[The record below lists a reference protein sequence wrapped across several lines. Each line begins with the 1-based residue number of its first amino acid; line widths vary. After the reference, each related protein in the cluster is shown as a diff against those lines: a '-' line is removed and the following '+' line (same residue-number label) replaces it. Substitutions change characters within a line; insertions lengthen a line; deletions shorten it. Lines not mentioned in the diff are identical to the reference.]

1 MDKGIWVTGSGTAM
15 GARDECVI
23 TVGSEVRRPSAAGAL
38 AASAES
44 LAQMRT
50 VLRGSG
56 LAESALSTSAVS
68 LTPVYD
74 AYPTVAGFQA
84 AVQLTATTGDID
96 SAGELLTAVVAAGGD
111 AARVHAVTFRHSD
124 ASGLMGRARDA
135 AWADALGRASQLA
148 GTGRPRARGRAGD
161 RRDGRVPATAGA
173 HADGGDG
180 GVGHGRE
187 DVAGRWR
194 GRGRRQPDR
203 RLVPALT
210 MDRDTYLQQWST
222 LHGGARP
229 NGIVGGWLRMV
240 HAVAAPLVRLRVPPD
255 AVTLLGLLIASS
267 APVLASLGRWGVVA
281 AALVIA
287 LSGLF
292 DSLDG
297 AVAVMTGRTSRW
309 GAVLDAVTDRISD
322 AVFVATL
329 WVVGAPAPVCVAAV
343 ALCWLQEYA
352 RARAGG
358 AGMTEVGVL
367 TLNERPTRVIVVVMT
382 LLASAARP
390 DDDPGWAT
398 LGAWALVGLG
408 VIGLVQLLV
417 VIRRTLGGGD

>member
-1 MDKGIWVTGSGTAM
+1 
-15 GARDECVI
+15 
-23 TVGSEVRRPSAAGAL
+23 
-38 AASAES
+38 
-44 LAQMRT
+44 
-50 VLRGSG
+50 
-56 LAESALSTSAVS
+56 
-68 LTPVYD
+68 
-74 AYPTVAGFQA
+74 
-84 AVQLTATTGDID
+84 
-96 SAGELLTAVVAAGGD
+96 
-111 AARVHAVTFRHSD
+111 
-124 ASGLMGRARDA
+124 
-135 AWADALGRASQLA
+135 
-148 GTGRPRARGRAGD
+148 
-161 RRDGRVPATAGA
+161 
-173 HADGGDG
+173 
-180 GVGHGRE
+180 
-187 DVAGRWR
+187 
-194 GRGRRQPDR
+194 
-203 RLVPALT
+203 

-229 NGIVGGWLRMV
+229 TGVVGGWLRIV
-240 HAVAAPLVRLRVPPD
+240 HVVASPLARLRVPPD
-255 AVTLLGLLIASS
+255 AVTLLGLLIACS
-267 APVLASLGRWGVVA
+267 APLLASLGRGGVLA

-297 AVAVMTGRTSRW
+297 AVAVMTRRTSRW

-417 VIRRTLGGGD
+417 VIRRTLGGGG

>member
-1 MDKGIWVTGSGTAM
+1 
-15 GARDECVI
+15 
-23 TVGSEVRRPSAAGAL
+23 
-38 AASAES
+38 
-44 LAQMRT
+44 
-50 VLRGSG
+50 
-56 LAESALSTSAVS
+56 
-68 LTPVYD
+68 
-74 AYPTVAGFQA
+74 
-84 AVQLTATTGDID
+84 
-96 SAGELLTAVVAAGGD
+96 
-111 AARVHAVTFRHSD
+111 
-124 ASGLMGRARDA
+124 
-135 AWADALGRASQLA
+135 
-148 GTGRPRARGRAGD
+148 
-161 RRDGRVPATAGA
+161 
-173 HADGGDG
+173 
-180 GVGHGRE
+180 
-187 DVAGRWR
+187 
-194 GRGRRQPDR
+194 
-203 RLVPALT
+203 

-229 NGIVGGWLRMV
+229 SGIVGGWLRMV
-240 HAVAAPLVRLRVPPD
+240 HAVAAPLVQLRVPPD

-267 APVLASLGRWGVVA
+267 APVLASLGRWGVVV

-367 TLNERPTRVIVVVMT
+367 TLNERPTRVIVVVMS

-417 VIRRTLGGGD
+417 VIRRTLGGGG